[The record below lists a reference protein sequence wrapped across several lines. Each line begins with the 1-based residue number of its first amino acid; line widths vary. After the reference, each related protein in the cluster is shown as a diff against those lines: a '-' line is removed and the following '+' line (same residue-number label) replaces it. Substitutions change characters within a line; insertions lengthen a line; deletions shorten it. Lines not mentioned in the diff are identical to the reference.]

1 MGVGRREFEM
11 AELKT
16 HRYPNFGKLE
26 FGCFF
31 FKARESH
38 QGTERENMDLNLHFK
53 VLHLTALCV
62 TDRSKTQGKL
72 EWALVSS

>member
-1 MGVGRREFEM
+1 MDD
-11 AELKT
+11 
-16 HRYPNFGKLE
+16 
-26 FGCFF
+26 F
-31 FKARESH
+31 FKAWESH

-62 TDRSKTQGKL
+62 TDGSKTQGKL